1 MAGSDDEE
9 RRGKKAQNCSEL
21 VEKAERLQGVRVR
34 RCPLQSSVRARVLQ
48 EVGGTLSPSISL
60 LG

>member
-1 MAGSDDEE
+1 MMKSVEGRKSRTALSWC
-9 RRGKKAQNCSEL
+9 RRQSREA
-21 VEKAERLQGVRVR
+21 QGVRVR
-34 RCPLQSSVRARVLQ
+34 RCPLQSSVRTRVLQ